1 MIRLTIGPRQFL
13 GRLELEQ
20 APTTCAAIRALF
32 PLRGRILQARWSGE
46 ALWIPLGDRRLGL
59 GAENARTHPASGELL
74 LYPGDVS
81 QMEILV
87 PYGQTHFGCKYGELA
102 GNHFATILDAGA
114 EWTDFG
120 EHVWWRGAQDVTI
133 DEV

>member
-1 MIRLTIGPRQFL
+1 MIRLTIGPRQYL
-13 GRLELEQ
+13 GKLELEQ
-20 APTTCAAIRALF
+20 APATCAALRSLL

-59 GAENARTHPASGELL
+59 LAENAKTHPASGEIL

-81 QMEILV
+81 EMEILI

-114 EWTDFG
+114 DWTDFG
-120 EHVWWRGAQDVTI
+120 ERVWWHGAQDVTI